1 MQKCSHSHAC
11 AHHLYLYI
19 YTFTTDPPQPLLPCV
34 HCVQLRNKFYRQV
47 VKIETDVQVSAVSIW
62 FLQSIFMV
70 RKPSAF
76 ILPTSQKHAHRIE
89 SCMCPWAFVG
99 PSLLESAQK
108 AVGMKSFQLAY
119 FSEPMLRYDLAAV
132 SFRLTKDLFQ
142 KLCAEWGFRYLGPRV
157 YIRFTTGNRC
167 FPVSWLLSRC

>member
-1 MQKCSHSHAC
+1 MQKRSHSHAC
-11 AHHLYLYI
+11 THHLYLYI

-34 HCVQLRNKFYRQV
+34 HCVQFRNKFYRQV
-47 VKIETDVQVSAVSIW
+47 VKIETDVQVSAVSVW

-76 ILPTSQKHAHRIE
+76 TLPTSQKHAHRIE
-89 SCMCPWAFVG
+89 SCMCPWAFAG

-108 AVGMKSFQLAY
+108 AVGMKSFQLAH

-157 YIRFTTGNRC
+157 YIRFTPGNRC

>member
-1 MQKCSHSHAC
+1 MRTSS
-11 AHHLYLYI
+11 I
-19 YTFTTDPPQPLLPCV
+19 YTYDSHTHTRQPLFPCV

-47 VKIETDVQVSAVSIW
+47 VKIETDVQVSAVSVW

-76 ILPTSQKHAHRIE
+76 TLTTSQKHAHRIE

-99 PSLLESAQK
+99 PGLLESAQK
-108 AVGMKSFQLAY
+108 AVGMKSFQLAH

-142 KLCAEWGFRYLGPRV
+142 KLCTEWGFRYLGPRV
-157 YIRFTTGNRC
+157 YIRFTPGNRS